1 MDIRSSNCLLAM
13 VAAAVLSV
21 HGVAPAQPPP
31 PAAVVT
37 AWLDCVECSNAELKS
52 VVALGESAIPE
63 LRRVLLNGPAAE
75 QLAAERQHLQRTYR
89 TLKDYEQRRPE
100 RRVPLTESEYVR
112 TYEEKFVLLKR
123 GRAARALGA
132 IATDAAVA
140 ALREVLKTDLPAD
153 LRSDVERALKGV
165 P

>member
-1 MDIRSSNCLLAM
+1 MNIQSPAVLP
-13 VAAAVLSV
+13 AAVALAVLCS
-21 HGVAPAQPPP
+21 GGAASAQPPP
-31 PAAVVT
+31 VAPAIT

-52 VVALGESAIPE
+52 VAALGNSAVPE

-89 TLKDYEQRRPE
+89 TLKEYEQRRPE
-100 RRVPLTESEYVR
+100 RRVALTEPEYMR
-112 TYEEKFVLLKR
+112 IYEEKFVLLKR

-132 IATDAAVA
+132 IATETAIA
-140 ALREVLKTDLPAD
+140 ALQAALAMDLPPE
-153 LRSDVERALKGV
+153 LRGDVERALKGL

>member
-1 MDIRSSNCLLAM
+1 MDVRSSACIPILVTASVLAGHGL
-13 VAAAVLSV
+13 AV
-21 HGVAPAQPPP
+21 AQPQP
-31 PAAVVT
+31 PASPIS
-37 AWLDCVECSNAELKS
+37 AWLDCVECSNAELKA
-52 VVALGESAIPE
+52 VVALGGSAVPE
-63 LRRVLLNGPAAE
+63 LRRVLLNGPAPE
-75 QLAAERQHLQRTYR
+75 QMAAERQHLQRTYR
-89 TLKDYEQRRPE
+89 TMKEYEQRRPE
-100 RRVPLTESEYVR
+100 RRVAVTESEYVR
-112 TYEEKFVLLKR
+112 IYEEKFVLLKR